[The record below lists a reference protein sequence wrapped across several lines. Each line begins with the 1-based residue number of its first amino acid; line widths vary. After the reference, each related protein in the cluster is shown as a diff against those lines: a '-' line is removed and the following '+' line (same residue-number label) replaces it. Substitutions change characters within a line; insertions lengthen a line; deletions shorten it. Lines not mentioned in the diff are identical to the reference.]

1 MYSCPAVIILT
12 SVHLSDLNRTVFFF
26 FLFFSIS
33 PAVILCDVQRHMVLT
48 KNSVSTADCLSHNK
62 DKCLK
67 CLRTSGSHRQGSA
80 LKKPGIKESPSPNYY
95 PRIILAIS
103 PLDIIPTK
111 FLLEVLD
118 SVAPCLL
125 SLINSSFLLDVFP
138 IILRLPVSSY
148 MSKTVTNNWK
158 CTS

>member
-1 MYSCPAVIILT
+1 
-12 SVHLSDLNRTVFFF
+12 
-26 FLFFSIS
+26 
-33 PAVILCDVQRHMVLT
+33 MVLT

-80 LKKPGIKESPSPNYY
+80 FKKPRIKESPSPNYY

-138 IILRLPVSSY
+138 IILRQCPATCQKLSPTTENVQAKVYGKNVWQS
-148 MSKTVTNNWK
+148 
-158 CTS
+158 CLCCIGLH